1 MKFRKERMRILY
13 ETAVAAG
20 ALVAIFLL
28 AALFGLVRPRGAGQ

>member
-1 MKFRKERMRILY
+1 MRILY

-28 AALFGLVRPRGAGQ
+28 AALLGLVKPRSVGR